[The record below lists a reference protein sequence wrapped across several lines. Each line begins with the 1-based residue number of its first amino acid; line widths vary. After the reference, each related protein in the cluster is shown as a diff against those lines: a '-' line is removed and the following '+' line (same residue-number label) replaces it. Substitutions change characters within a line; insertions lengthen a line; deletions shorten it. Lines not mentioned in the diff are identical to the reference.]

1 MAAIGSLLSVT
12 KAVGDLATATSQ
24 TVGTGAKLATAAAAG
39 YTDARSAIMSIAEKS
54 KKSIMMY
61 KVLISSGIRE
71 ADLASKIT
79 KYLERMYAVFTLL
92 VLGYN
97 PMADNNSE
105 INSIIKSV
113 SAESFPSIGNDVQL
127 QALREGM
134 VSIENEHDYGH
145 RRPRIGK
152 NYISTESG
160 ANGTTSTSNTSS
172 GNSNST
178 TSSGTSSSK
187 SGSSITWS
195 NISTSSNNNG
205 GNGSSSGSNRNNP
218 RHGNYSKKPYDEH
231 GAKVDDVAFM
241 SNVASKSDKNLPTII
256 NMHVNTRNGDVK
268 IPIAVKCNMYP
279 ITSEDMRLVVESG
292 ITSGVTHTNVLR
304 SIKHK
309 SGEISTLAWLFK
321 TDENKHNAKLYASL
335 GKNPWYIELQKRKAA
350 SKNSFWGS
358 FLTRFGS
365 EYDWNG
371 DDKAAKNASRN
382 INAAINAMPPTASLI
397 LTKEDLVAAT
407 RLNADHFTKN
417 EGFIARFMK
426 DTFLLCFGIVDL
438 TAEKCDF
445 FFMGYTNPFTVSF
458 KELDVAENDSNK
470 ALYEAIKELSRKV

>member
-12 KAVGDLATATSQ
+12 KAVGDLAAATSQ
-24 TVGTGAKLATAAAAG
+24 TVGTGAKIANAAAAG
-39 YTDARSAIMSIAEKS
+39 YNDAKSAIMSIAEKS

-61 KVLISSGIRE
+61 KVLISAGIRE
-71 ADLASKIT
+71 ADLAVKIT
-79 KYLERMYAVFTLL
+79 KYLERMYSVFTLL

-97 PMADNNSE
+97 PMAENNGE
-105 INSIIKSV
+105 IGSIIKSV
-113 SAESFPSIGNDVQL
+113 SAESFPATGNDVQL
-127 QALREGM
+127 QTLREAM
-134 VSIENEHDYGH
+134 VSFENKHDYGH

-152 NYISTESG
+152 NYISAESG
-160 ANGTTSTSNTSS
+160 ASGNASS
-172 GNSNST
+172 G
-178 TSSGTSSSK
+178 
-187 SGSSITWS
+187 
-195 NISTSSNNNG
+195 G
-205 GNGSSSGSNRNNP
+205 GNNAPTATYNGKPN
-218 RHGNYSKKPYDEH
+218 SKPPYKG
-231 GAKVDDVAFM
+231 GAKVDEVRFVE
-241 SNVASKSDKNLPTII
+241 NVASKSDKNLPTII
-256 NMHVNTRNGDVK
+256 NMNVKTRSGDVK

-321 TDENKHNAKLYASL
+321 TDENERNAKLYASL

-350 SKNSFWGS
+350 AKNSFWGS
-358 FLTRFGS
+358 FLTRFGTAY
-365 EYDWNG
+365 EWEDNPR
-371 DDKAAKNASRN
+371 DAKNAGRN

-407 RLNADHFTKN
+407 RLNIEHFTKN

-438 TAEKCDF
+438 TEEKCDF
-445 FFMGYTNPFTVSF
+445 FFMGYTNPFTVTF
-458 KELDVAENDSNK
+458 KELDNGDGDSNK
-470 ALYEAIKELSRKV
+470 ALYDAIKELSRKV

>member
-1 MAAIGSLLSVT
+1 MAAIGEILSIT
-12 KAVGDLATATSQ
+12 KAVGDVAGTIGNA
-24 TVGTGAKLATAAAAG
+24 GKTGASLASAAAHG
-39 YTDARSAIMSIAEKS
+39 YADAKSAIMSIAEKS

-71 ADLASKIT
+71 ADLAVKIT
-79 KYLERMYAVFTLL
+79 KYLERMYAIFTLL

-97 PMADNNSE
+97 PMAENNRE
-105 INSIIKSV
+105 IDSIIKSV
-113 SAESFPSIGNDVQL
+113 SAESFPATNNEVQKA
-127 QALREGM
+127 ALRQAM
-134 VSIENEHDYGH
+134 VSFENEHDYGH

-152 NYISTESG
+152 NYVSTESG
-160 ANGTTSTSNTSS
+160 TGST
-172 GNSNST
+172 
-178 TSSGTSSSK
+178 
-187 SGSSITWS
+187 GSS
-195 NISTSSNNNG
+195 
-205 GNGSSSGSNRNNP
+205 GSSSGSSSSSSSSSGNGSGTGSNSNNSSNSP
-218 RHGNYSKKPYDEH
+218 TWSSIKNNNNNNSNSNGKFGNSANDGRPKYTGNGK
-231 GAKVDDVAFM
+231 ALDVSFC
-241 SNVASKSDKNLPTII
+241 SNVASKSDKNMPTII
-256 NMHVNTRNGDVK
+256 NLNVNTRGGQVK

-304 SIKHK
+304 QIKHK

-321 TDENKHNAKLYASL
+321 TDENERNAKLYASL

-350 SKNSFWGS
+350 AKNSFWGS
-358 FLTRFGS
+358 FLTRFGADYN
-365 EYDWNG
+365 YDKTGN
-371 DDKAAKNASRN
+371 NANKSL
-382 INAAINAMPPTASLI
+382 NAAINAMPPTASLI
-397 LTKEDLVAAT
+397 LTKEDLVSAT

-458 KELDVAENDSNK
+458 KELDVDESDSNK